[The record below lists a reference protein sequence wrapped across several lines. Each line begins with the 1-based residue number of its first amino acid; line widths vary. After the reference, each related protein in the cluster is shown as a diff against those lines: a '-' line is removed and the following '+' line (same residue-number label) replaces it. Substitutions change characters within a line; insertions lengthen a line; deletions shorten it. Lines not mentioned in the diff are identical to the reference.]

1 VGAVAAG
8 LQLADL
14 VFKAADP
21 QEQRTVINAT
31 IECVSRLRNF
41 EDALARVD
49 YRLVEVVLGDKV
61 NFSEALTT

>member
-8 LQLADL
+8 LQLADM

-21 QEQRTVINAT
+21 QERQTVINPT
-31 IECVSRLRNF
+31 IECVGRLRDF

-49 YRLVEVVLGDKV
+49 YRLVEVALGNRV

>member
-21 QEQRTVINAT
+21 QERQTVINAT
-31 IECVSRLRNF
+31 IECVSRFRDF
-41 EDALARVD
+41 EDALARVN
-49 YRLVEVVLGDKV
+49 YRLVELALERRV
-61 NFSEALTT
+61 NFSGALTT

>member
-1 VGAVAAG
+1 VGAVASG
-8 LQLADL
+8 LQLAHL
-14 VFKAADP
+14 VFRAADP

-49 YRLVEVVLGDKV
+49 YRLVEVALGGRV
-61 NFSEALTT
+61 NFSGALTT